1 MGEGG
6 SSVCYLGQ
14 HYRAKSP
21 PINTNFEKQQ
31 KVSHNDRSTAVHC
44 PASAEL
50 RGDAHLLIR
59 ERAMSTTGP
68 GTGAPPDGMP
78 EGSIVTSQ
86 RPSSCPTWYAQ
97 DIHLQER
104 RKMITNM

>member
-1 MGEGG
+1 MY
-6 SSVCYLGQ
+6 V
-14 HYRAKSP
+14 
-21 PINTNFEKQQ
+21 
-31 KVSHNDRSTAVHC
+31 DRSTARRA
-44 PASAEL
+44 PNYA
-50 RGDAHLLIR
+50 RLIFFR